1 MKKGLQQ
8 REIHLTQAQL
18 RSLQLVQLDMLREV
32 DRVCRENRIQY
43 SLAGGTLLGA
53 VRHKGYIPWDDD
65 ADVVL
70 LRTEYDRFAK
80 IFDGFADKEKYYF
93 QDATNT
99 AGYRWGYGKIR
110 RKGTLWMRAG
120 QENMPFNQEI
130 CIDVFPLDAVPDGTI
145 GSKLHNFHCFLIR
158 KILWSEVG
166 KQNKVNPL
174 IRTIY
179 GVMNKIPLKVV
190 WNHYCKLVA
199 RHNNGDNH
207 RLRVLM
213 FPTPRGYD
221 YEGRTEWYNDFT
233 ELEFE
238 GTHFRAMSKYHE
250 YLQLKYGDYMKLPPE
265 SERKAHPISKFQ
277 LPNEE

>member
-1 MKKGLQQ
+1 MKRELQQ
-8 REIHLTQAQL
+8 REVLLTQAQL
-18 RSLQLVQLDMLREV
+18 RSLQLIQLDMLKEV
-32 DRVCRENRIQY
+32 DRVCRENGIQY

-70 LRTEYDRFAK
+70 LRPEYDRFSR
-80 IFDGFADKEKYYF
+80 IFDKVTNKEKYYF
-93 QDATNT
+93 QDAANT
-99 AGYRWGYGKIR
+99 VGYRWGYGKIR
-110 RKGTLWMRAG
+110 RKGSLWIRAG
-120 QENMPFNQEI
+120 QENMPFGQEI
-130 CIDVFPLDAVPDGTI
+130 CIDIFPLDAVPNGAI

-166 KQNKVNPL
+166 KRTEMNPL
-174 IRTIY
+174 KRAVY
-179 GVMNKIPLKVV
+179 GALSKIPLKLVLK
-190 WNHYCKLVA
+190 HYRKFA
-199 RHNNGDNH
+199 AKHNNGSN
-207 RLRVLM
+207 RCLRVLM

-265 SERKAHPISKFQ
+265 NERKAHPISKFQ